1 MKPSKNNLTQNDVG
15 DVNGMPETKNELIK
29 TECENIIPIYSRKC
43 PKCNTTIPYKR
54 CWDCNRAEKTGGLC
68 KKCSAKIR
76 NDKYNYKEK
85 FSGIKNPMYGRRHTD
100 ETRQIMSKVDRSYM
114 TGSNNPMKNEATRKY
129 FSELF
134 SGENNPMYGTHLS
147 DERKQEYSIKFS
159 GKGNPMYGK
168 PTPQGSGNG
177 WACWY
182 KGHHFRSLRELQYYI
197 VELDGHCVF
206 CESAEG
212 NKFKIPYKDYLGND
226 RTYRPDFFV
235 DGKILVEIKPKKL
248 WNTREV
254 IAKKIAA
261 EEFCS
266 KNGYEYKLVDI
277 ILDSKLL
284 KEKYLNGEIKF
295 VEKYKERFEKY
306 AGIK

>member
-1 MKPSKNNLTQNDVG
+1 
-15 DVNGMPETKNELIK
+15 
-29 TECENIIPIYSRKC
+29 
-43 PKCNTTIPYKR
+43 
-54 CWDCNRAEKTGGLC
+54 
-68 KKCSAKIR
+68 
-76 NDKYNYKEK
+76 
-85 FSGIKNPMYGRRHTD
+85 
-100 ETRQIMSKVDRSYM
+100 M
-114 TGSNNPMKNEATRKY
+114 TGSNNPMKDENTRKY
-129 FSELF
+129 FSKLF
-134 SGENNPMYGTHLS
+134 AGTGNPMYGTHLS
-147 DERKQEYSIKFS
+147 DERKKEYSIRVS

-182 KGHHFRSLRELQYYI
+182 KGRHFRSLRELQYYI
-197 VELDGHCVF
+197 VEIDGMGVP
-206 CESAEG
+206 CENAQG
-212 NKFKIPYKDYLGND
+212 NKFKIHYKDHLGND

-235 DGKILVEIKPKKL
+235 DDKILVEIKPKKL
-248 WNTREV
+248 WNTKEV

-266 KNGYEYKLVDI
+266 KNGYKYKLVDI
-277 ILDSKLL
+277 TPDSKLL